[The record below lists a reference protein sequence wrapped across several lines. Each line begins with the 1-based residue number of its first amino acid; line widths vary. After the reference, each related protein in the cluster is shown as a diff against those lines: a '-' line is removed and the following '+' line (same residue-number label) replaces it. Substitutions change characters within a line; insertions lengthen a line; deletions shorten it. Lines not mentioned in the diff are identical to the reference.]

1 MNRRSFLITAGAL
14 SLAQALAGCSRSSS
28 SALLQIRLLQDSIP
42 VQILKEFRRR
52 SGSAGALG
60 LFTSEQLAD
69 LYTLLQETAETHSTE
84 GGSTQSANNTA
95 NNAGSR
101 IADLMTLGD
110 YWLTSAIQQE
120 LIQPLN
126 LAEVPSWQDLANQE
140 IWQTLVKR
148 DRQGQP
154 SRDGEIW
161 AAPYRWGT
169 LMLAYHAEQFQ
180 SRGWKPPTDW
190 SDLWKPEFKG
200 YISLPDSPRSVI
212 GLVLKK
218 LGQSVNPENLD
229 TVADLATELKA
240 LHQQV
245 KTYSSDTYLQPLIL
259 EDTLLAVGWSNEIL
273 PLVKRDRRLGAVVPQ
288 SGTIL
293 TADLWVH
300 PAAAPPLEAGSERS
314 NLLNQW
320 LGFCWEDPIAAQIS
334 LLTLVASPVFFGGD
348 RSQLPSTLQSNNLL
362 LPSPEILQNSE
373 FLLPLDE
380 ETINQYRQLWVEVRQ
395 AVMPHSVRR
404 FP

>member
-14 SLAQALAGCSRSSS
+14 ALTQALAGCNRTTS

-52 SGSAGALG
+52 GVSAGALG

-69 LYTLLQETAETHSTE
+69 LFALLQQTAKPD
-84 GGSTQSANNTA
+84 STQANSTQPT
-95 NNAGSR
+95 NNAAPR

-126 LAEVPSWQDLANQE
+126 LAQVQGWQTLSNQK
-140 IWQTLVKR
+140 IWQTLVQR

-154 SRDGEIW
+154 SSDGEIW

-169 LMLAYHAEQFQ
+169 LMLAYHAEQFE
-180 SRGWKPPTDW
+180 SRGWEPPTDW
-190 SDLWKPEFKG
+190 SDLWRPEFKQ
-200 YISLPDSPRSVI
+200 YVSLPDSPRSVI

-218 LGQSVNPENLD
+218 LGRSVNPENLD
-229 TVADLATELKA
+229 TVADLATELKT

-245 KTYSSDTYLQPLIL
+245 KIYSSDAYLQPLML

-273 PLVKRDRRLGAVVPQ
+273 PLVKRDRRLGAIVPQ

-300 PAAAPPLEAGSERS
+300 PAAAPPLDAGSEQS

-334 LLTLVASPVFFGGD
+334 LLTLVASPVFFGID
-348 RSQLPSTLQSNNLL
+348 RNQLPSTLQSNDLL
-362 LPSPEILQNSE
+362 LPSPGILQNSE
-373 FLLPLDE
+373 FLLPLDD

-395 AVMPHSVRR
+395 AVMSR
-404 FP
+404 